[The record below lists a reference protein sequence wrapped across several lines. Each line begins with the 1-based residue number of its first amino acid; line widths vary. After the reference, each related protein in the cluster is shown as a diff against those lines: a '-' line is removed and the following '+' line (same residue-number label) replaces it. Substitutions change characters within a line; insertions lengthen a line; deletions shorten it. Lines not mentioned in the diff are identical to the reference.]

1 MGGRYGKYGEIK
13 RLGRLRKARRDLS
26 MEPQHLR
33 EVTGKARRLRR
44 KPRHKDLKGS

>member
-26 MEPQHLR
+26 MEPHHLR
-33 EVTGKARRLRR
+33 EVAGKPRRLRR
-44 KPRHKDLKGS
+44 KHRRQDSRAS